1 VHFSCQES
9 LHLGLN
15 PRYLDTTNIL
25 DLTNNKQ
32 REQLCIL
39 IVRKDKR
46 KKKYKQSIIGDNST
60 IICRH
65 KSHHV
70 EEGTAAHLVR
80 RYTHLFNS
88 TGATH
93 SLEYEEHAPTT
104 FQLKN
109 NKYTVKILK
118 RPRGLFNI
126 HVKKTK
132 ILPQTKFFFF

>member
-1 VHFSCQES
+1 M
-9 LHLGLN
+9 
-15 PRYLDTTNIL
+15 TNIL

-32 REQLCIL
+32 RGQLCIL
-39 IVRKDKR
+39 VVRKDKR
-46 KKKYKQSIIGDNST
+46 NKKYKQSIIGDNST

-70 EEGTAAHLVR
+70 EERTAEHLVR

-118 RPRGLFNI
+118 RPRDLFNI
-126 HVKKTK
+126 HVKKPK
-132 ILPQTKFFFF
+132 FFHRQSFFFFNLL